1 MVRTSSKISKH
12 RMLLFIN
19 YCKFHPRSLYHF
31 KTSYVTVYRHMPG
44 LYLILFLHF
53 KTSYVTVYQRQFKGS
68 YYNGCISKHRML
80 LFIPLRLG
88 CESVGVGFQNIVC
101 YCLSF
106 WLQPCHLRIIISK
119 HRMLLFII
127 IIHLCYFKVRFIS
140 KHRMLLFIPRDP
152 ALLKLRTKNFKTS
165 YVTVYRNE
173 HHWIKKRFLFQ
184 NIVCYCLSPDSAGGN
199 TS

>member
-119 HRMLLFII
+119 HRMLLFI
-127 IIHLCYFKVRFIS
+127 FVDDV
-140 KHRMLLFIPRDP
+140 IPF
-152 ALLKLRTKNFKTS
+152 LR
-165 YVTVYRNE
+165 E
-173 HHWIKKRFLFQ
+173 AFQ
-184 NIVCYCLSPDSAGGN
+184 NIVCYCLSFCRCK
-199 TS
+199 